1 MSKIIILLGPTA
13 SGKSQI
19 GLELISKNSN
29 LKIINCDSKQ
39 IYKEIPI
46 ITAQPPL
53 NEIKSYEYSL
63 YGYKSIYDHFDVT
76 NWIDD
81 AYWEINNAINLN
93 KIPFLIGGTGF
104 YVKSLLNGIDLRQEY
119 QDNLEIDIKENKYEI
134 YEKLCKFDQRHQKIN
149 LNDSYRLS
157 KAFLYFNK
165 TGISIFDSYTNKD
178 EGWLINKKISNPN
191 YKIFV
196 FLPDR
201 EKIYESIEKRFEIMI
216 KEGVVNE
223 ISSLKD
229 FKKNNSFFKAHG
241 VPEIIDFLNKK
252 ISFHGM
258 SEKIKQ
264 NTRNYAKRQFTFFKN
279 QFKKNKFI
287 FSSKDDLMHEIES
300 FLN

>member
-119 QDNLEIDIKENKYEI
+119 
-134 YEKLCKFDQRHQKIN
+134 HGIN
-149 LNDSYRLS
+149 YYFFLVSLWKRRFFSLFSIPCFELLSVPLNYIV
-157 KAFLYFNK
+157 
-165 TGISIFDSYTNKD
+165 T
-178 EGWLINKKISNPN
+178 
-191 YKIFV
+191 
-196 FLPDR
+196 
-201 EKIYESIEKRFEIMI
+201 
-216 KEGVVNE
+216 
-223 ISSLKD
+223 SL
-229 FKKNNSFFKAHG
+229 
-241 VPEIIDFLNKK
+241 
-252 ISFHGM
+252 
-258 SEKIKQ
+258 
-264 NTRNYAKRQFTFFKN
+264 
-279 QFKKNKFI
+279 
-287 FSSKDDLMHEIES
+287 
-300 FLN
+300 